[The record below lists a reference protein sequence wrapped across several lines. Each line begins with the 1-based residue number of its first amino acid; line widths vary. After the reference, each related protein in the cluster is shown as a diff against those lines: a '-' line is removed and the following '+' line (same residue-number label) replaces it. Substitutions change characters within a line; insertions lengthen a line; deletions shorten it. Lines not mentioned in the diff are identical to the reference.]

1 MYILKKLRSLIFN
14 NWLIL
19 LLLLATVLT
28 ELYFIQNFI
37 SDDGR
42 LITLGLLDENYIFRF
57 IPITALVFAVM
68 FKDTDHYRVSRFL
81 ISTIVPFF
89 AILFLWIFVTDNRL
103 ADIIAREDGLIENV
117 SALMLFISSALAIST
132 GIVLCRMK
140 LALPGILTILGALLL
155 AVIGMEEISW
165 MQRIFNI
172 DTPAAL
178 MENNMQQE
186 INFHNLNTLLFE
198 TIYYFGAFVLLT
210 VLPFYEKKLSTL
222 LNKKKITK
230 NIAVLIPGFW
240 LLTPFAIIAGF
251 TKGGEYYT
259 NPVIALTIAG
269 TFAVL
274 AYLIYKSIIKKSFVS
289 AIMPSISMIILTLSL
304 IVFTFHDYSAWGTR
318 PNFPTEYKEAFIA
331 AGLMAYVISIRFKAL
346 ARSN

>member
-57 IPITALVFAVM
+57 IPITALVFAVI
-68 FKDTDHYRVSRFL
+68 FKGTDQYRASRFL

-89 AILFLWIFVTDNRL
+89 AILFLWIFVADNRL
-103 ADIIAREDGLIENV
+103 ADVIAREDGLIENV
-117 SALMLFISSALAIST
+117 SALILFISSALAIAT
-132 GIVLCRMK
+132 GTVLCKMK
-140 LALPGILTILGALLL
+140 LVLPGILTILGALLL

-165 MQRIFNI
+165 MQRIFDI
-172 DTPAAL
+172 DTPAVL
-178 MENNMQQE
+178 VESNMQQE
-186 INFHNLNTLLFE
+186 INFHNLDTLMFE

-210 VLPFYEKKLSTL
+210 LLPFYEERLDSL

-230 NIAVLIPGFW
+230 HLAVLVPGFW
-240 LLTPFAIIAGF
+240 LLSPFAIITGF

-259 NPVIALTIAG
+259 NPIIALTLAG

-274 AYLIYKSIIKKSFVS
+274 SCVIYRSIINKAYVS

-318 PNFPTEYKEAFIA
+318 PNFPTEYKEMFIA
-331 AGLMAYVISIRFKAL
+331 AGLMTYVISIRFKSL
-346 ARSN
+346 TRTR